1 MSRWWWPT
9 SSAPSVAD
17 IPIDRLIERGIRG
30 AILDLDNTL
39 VGYRASSASE
49 ATIAWL
55 ASAREAGLKL
65 VILTNNRSPWAV
77 HIARSLDLPYVTDAR
92 KPAPGAFH
100 RALERIDVPKADAIA
115 IGDQFFTD
123 VLGARLAGLRV
134 ILVEPLVTR
143 DPWNTRWLR
152 VLERW
157 ILRGL
162 PRA

>member
-9 SSAPSVAD
+9 SAAASVAA
-17 IPIDRLIERGIRG
+17 ISIDKLREHGVRG

-39 VGYRASSASE
+39 VGHRASGASD

-55 ASAREAGLKL
+55 AHAREAGLQL
-65 VILTNNRSPWAV
+65 VILTNNRTQWAAQV
-77 HIARSLDLPYVTDAR
+77 ARSLDLPYITDAR
-92 KPAPGAFH
+92 KPAPGAFR
-100 RALERIDVPKADAIA
+100 RALARIDVDRADAVA

-123 VLGARLAGLRV
+123 VLGARLAGLNV
-134 ILVEPLVTR
+134 ILVEPLAPS

>member
-1 MSRWWWPT
+1 VTRWWWPT
-9 SSAPSVAD
+9 LSAPSVAD
-17 IPIDRLIERGIRG
+17 ISIDHLRERGVRG

-39 VGYRASSASE
+39 VGYRANGASE

-55 ASAREAGLKL
+55 ARARESGLQL
-65 VILTNNRSPWAV
+65 VILTNNRTQWAAQ
-77 HIARSLDLPYVTDAR
+77 IARSLDLPFITDAR
-92 KPAPGAFH
+92 KPAPSAFR

-123 VLGARLAGLRV
+123 VLGARLAGLNV
-134 ILVEPLVTR
+134 ILVDPLAAG

>member
-9 SSAPSVAD
+9 SAAPSVAE
-17 IPIDRLIERGIRG
+17 IKIEHLVELGVRG

-39 VGYRASSASE
+39 VGYRATSASE

-55 ASAREAGLKL
+55 ARARGAGLTL
-65 VILTNNRSPWAV
+65 VVLTNNRTQWAAQ
-77 HIARSLDLPYVTDAR
+77 IARSLDLPYITDAR
-92 KPAPGAFH
+92 KPAPSAFR
-100 RALERIDVPKADAIA
+100 RALKLLDMPKTDVVA

-123 VLGARLAGLRV
+123 VLGARLAGLNV
-134 ILVEPLVTR
+134 ILVEPLVHS

-152 VLERW
+152 MFERW

>member
-17 IPIDRLIERGIRG
+17 IAIEHLLERGVRG

-39 VGYRASSASE
+39 VGYRASGANE

-55 ASAREAGLKL
+55 ARAREAGLQL
-65 VILTNNRSPWAV
+65 LILTNNRTQWAAQ
-77 HIARSLDLPYVTDAR
+77 IARSLDLPYITDAR
-92 KPAPGAFH
+92 KPAPGAFR
-100 RALERIDVPKADAIA
+100 RALQRIDVAPADAIV

-123 VLGARLAGLRV
+123 VLGARLAGLNV
-134 ILVEPLVTR
+134 ILVAPLAAA

-152 VLERW
+152 ILERW